1 MSFSDYQNADEMSE
15 RRIHIE
21 PAPGRLLIS
30 EPSLTDFYF
39 KQSVVLLAE
48 HNEEGSFGLIVNKPI
63 QAKLNEVTKDFP
75 DFNAQMYLG
84 GPVKTDSI
92 FYIHTL
98 GKVIENSIR
107 IMDGLYW
114 GGDIHRIKE
123 MMILRQL
130 NSSEIRFFIGYAGW
144 ESHQLD
150 RELKEKSWV
159 VSNTRAEQVI
169 HTNPRV
175 MWSDLMRSFG
185 DDYAVWANFPPDL
198 SMN

>member
-1 MSFSDYQNADEMSE
+1 MSE

-98 GKVIENSIR
+98 GNVIENSIR

-159 VSNTRAEQVI
+159 VSTTRAEQVI

>member
-1 MSFSDYQNADEMSE
+1 MSFSDYQNANEMSE

-98 GKVIENSIR
+98 GNVIENSIR

-159 VSNTRAEQVI
+159 VSTTRAEQVI

>member
-1 MSFSDYQNADEMSE
+1 MTEN
-15 RRIHIE
+15 RIHIK

-39 KQSVVLLAE
+39 KQSVILLAE

-75 DFNAQMYLG
+75 DFDAQMFLG
-84 GPVKTDSI
+84 GPVKNDSI
-92 FYIHTL
+92 FYIHTV
-98 GKVIENSIR
+98 GEIIQNSIK

-114 GGDIHRIKE
+114 GGDIHTIKE
-123 MMILRQL
+123 MMIFKQL
-130 NSSEIRFFIGYAGW
+130 TSKEIRFFIGYAGW

-159 VSNTRAEQVI
+159 VSTARAEQVI
-169 HTNPRV
+169 HTNPQL
-175 MWSDLMRSFG
+175 MWGNLMRSFG
-185 DDYAVWANFPPDL
+185 DEYAVWANYPPDP